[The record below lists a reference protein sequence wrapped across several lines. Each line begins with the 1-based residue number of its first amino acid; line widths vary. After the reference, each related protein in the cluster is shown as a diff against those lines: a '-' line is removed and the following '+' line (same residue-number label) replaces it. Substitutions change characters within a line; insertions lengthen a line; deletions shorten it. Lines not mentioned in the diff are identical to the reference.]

1 MDYLTVALAANL
13 TSLITTGCLLVV
25 LAFQGFTHP
34 WKRILLIGVTGQF
47 IWTLSTLLSYNI
59 PLSPTL
65 HLYSEL
71 LRLSFWLLCLFLL
84 LAKRL
89 PLTDWPLSMKFA
101 AAAATLLVPLSLI
114 TLTNSAA
121 PVTVIRLGFVLLACA
136 ALVFTEQVVRNLN
149 THRMLKLLGLCLAFL
164 FIYDVL
170 AFGLD
175 ISLTS
180 ASSLFIQGRTA
191 LAFTVAMALTV
202 GALVFNDRDD
212 TATIFSVSRPAAFF
226 STAVVFSLVLLVLL
240 SMANLFIKQQGFLGS
255 YLFALALFSALLV
268 FFALLVSR
276 VFRQNVEVFLS
287 KHFFS
292 LKYDYRQEWLNA
304 LRKLSDLQSSQRDY
318 NDQLLKVLKDAMRAP
333 AGSLWL
339 RRGSEFRLAAGDR
352 PNDDESS
359 SVQINEAFI
368 RKMVKSSWI
377 FVPNS
382 PSTSLAENN
391 ELLPPW
397 AKTDT
402 SIWLISPLII
412 QMKMVGF
419 VILNRPRVH
428 TEVTFEDRDLMTNL
442 STQIAS
448 HILLQQ
454 QERVISDSKQLETYN
469 RLSAFVMH
477 DINNVIA
484 QLSLIGQ
491 NAERHKAN
499 PAFIDDMIKT
509 VSNATSR
516 MQSLVQ
522 KFNPGSKEQREKI
535 QVSKLINDLAK
546 TLSDSQPPLTIN
558 IVDDFI
564 VEADKQRLSLAVKN
578 LIRNAQEVSPPQA
591 SVRLSAQRTA
601 QGASITITDNGPG
614 MTQQFI
620 NEELFRPFSTTKEDS
635 GIGIGAYLTKSY
647 LEHLGA
653 ALNVVSQVGKG
664 TEFEILFP

>member
-13 TSLITTGCLLVV
+13 TSLVATGCLLAL
-25 LAFQGFTHP
+25 LAFQSIAQS
-34 WKRILLIGVTGQF
+34 WKRIVLVGVTGQF
-47 IWTLSTLLSYNI
+47 IWALSTLLSYSTQI
-59 PLSPTL
+59 DPTL
-65 HLYSEL
+65 HLYSEV
-71 LRLSFWLLCLFLL
+71 LRFSLWLFCLFLL
-84 LAKRL
+84 LTKRISL
-89 PLTDWPLSMKFA
+89 PSWPLSMKLA
-101 AAAATLLVPLSLI
+101 ASTATLLIPFSLVVI
-114 TLTNSAA
+114 HSAQSS
-121 PVTVIRLGFVLLACA
+121 VLLIRFGFVLLACA
-136 ALVFTEQVVRNLN
+136 ALIFTEQVVRNLN

-164 FIYDVL
+164 FVYDVL

-180 ASSLFIQGRTA
+180 VSSLFIQGRSA
-191 LAFTVAMALTV
+191 LAFTIAIALAM
-202 GALVFNDRDD
+202 GALVFNDKSD
-212 TATIFSVSRPAAFF
+212 AVAIFSVSRPAAFF
-226 STAVVFSLVLLVLL
+226 STAIVFSVVLLVLL
-240 SMANLFIKQQGFLGS
+240 SLANLFIKNQGFLGS
-255 YLFALALFSALLV
+255 YLFALALAAALFV
-268 FFALLVSR
+268 FFALLVSKTL
-276 VFRQNVEVFLS
+276 RQHAEVFLS

-304 LRKLSDLQSSQRDY
+304 LRKLSELQSAQTNY
-318 NDQLLKVLKDAMRAP
+318 YDQILKILKDAMRAP

-339 RRGSEFRLAAGDR
+339 KQGSELRMVAGDR
-352 PNDDESS
+352 PNDDNASA
-359 SVQINEAFI
+359 VQINEPFI

-377 FVPNS
+377 YVPNS

-391 ELLPPW
+391 ELLPAW

-412 QMKMVGF
+412 QMKFIGF

-428 TEVTFEDRDLMTNL
+428 TDVTFEDRDLMTNL

-484 QLSLIGQ
+484 QLSLIGK
-491 NAERHKAN
+491 NADRHKSN

-509 VSNATSR
+509 VGNATQR

-522 KFNPGSKEQREKI
+522 KFNPGSKEKRETI
-535 QVSKLINDLAK
+535 LVSQLISELEK
-546 TLSDSQPPLTIN
+546 TLGDTRPSL
-558 IVDDFI
+558 IVEITDDFSI
-564 VEADKQRLSLAVKN
+564 EADKQRLALAIKN
-578 LIRNAQEVSPPQA
+578 LVRNAQEVSPNEG
-591 SVRLSAQRTA
+591 SVILSAKQTA
-601 QGASITITDNGPG
+601 YGPSITISDDGPG

-620 NEELFRPFSTTKEDS
+620 SEELFRPFSTTKEES

-653 ALNVVSQVGKG
+653 ALNVVSHIGKG
-664 TEFEILFP
+664 SKFEILFP